1 MGRWSKV
8 LLGLVMTLLYLAVST
23 LDYHDAVADERVYIR
38 MVCTQ
43 AWPNFKNLELNC
55 EGETMEPKMIEVNS
69 EDYEKILRR
78 MYDAEQRV
86 EDLTKYIE
94 NICGVSN
101 EWRVRQMC
109 LDAIGRYKRG

>member
-1 MGRWSKV
+1 M

-23 LDYHDAVADERVYIR
+23 LDYYDAVADEQMYIH

-55 EGETMEPKMIEVNS
+55 EGEDMEPKMIEVNS
-69 EDYEKILRR
+69 EDYEKLLRR
-78 MYDAEQRV
+78 LYDAEERV
-86 EDLTKYIE
+86 DDLTKYIE

-101 EWRVRQMC
+101 EWRTRQLC
-109 LDAIGRYKRG
+109 LDAIARYKRG

>member
-8 LLGLVMTLLYLAVST
+8 LLGLVMTLLYLVVST
-23 LDYHDAVADERVYIR
+23 LDYHDAMADERVYIQ
-38 MVCTQ
+38 MVCTK

-55 EGETMEPKMIEVNS
+55 EGGTMEPKMIEVNA

-78 MYDAEQRV
+78 MYDAEERV
-86 EDLTKYIE
+86 DDLTKCLE

-101 EWRVRQMC
+101 EWRTRQLC
-109 LDAIGRYKRG
+109 LDAIGRHKQG